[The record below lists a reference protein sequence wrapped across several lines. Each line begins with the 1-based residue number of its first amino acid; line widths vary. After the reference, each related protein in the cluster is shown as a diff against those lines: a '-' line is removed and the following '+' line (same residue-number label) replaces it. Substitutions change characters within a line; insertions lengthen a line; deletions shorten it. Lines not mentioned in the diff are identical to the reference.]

1 MSRGPVEKISTQ
13 VLVIGSGAGG
23 AVTAATLAEAGF
35 SVLLTEEGPA
45 VDTSKLAT
53 HTPKAMRLLYRNGGL
68 SPILGASNIAF
79 AEGRCLGGSTE
90 VNSAFWH
97 RIPPDTAERWRGEFQ
112 IDELQTD
119 SLIRLYEEL
128 EGDLEIRRVPE
139 TNQPGSSEILRRG
152 ADKLG
157 WKVVQVPRAQSGDL
171 AGSQFAPG
179 AKRSMSR
186 TFIPRAVRAG
196 TRVLA
201 DCRIMRL
208 HHKDGRVTGASGRIL
223 TADGPVNLEI
233 EADWVVLSAGA
244 IQTPVLLR
252 ASWIK
257 RNIGN
262 SLRIHPMLKM
272 AAQYDDQLDSHRAPL
287 PIYQVKEFWPEITI
301 GGSVFTPGFLAMTLS
316 DNWRQTQGAMQDWRQ
331 MALYHAACRGTS
343 LGKVRCFPINNEA
356 VVRYSLS
363 ERDRMHLTLGIA
375 RLGEALFAAGAR
387 KLFPGLRRPAEIN
400 SVEECRRMAENPLPL
415 ADMSVS
421 TVHVFSSCPMG
432 EDRERCAVDSFGKV
446 HGFENLRI
454 ADASIIP
461 DSPGV
466 NPQGTTMALALR
478 NARHFVSTVR

>member
-1 MSRGPVEKISTQ
+1 
-13 VLVIGSGAGG
+13 
-23 AVTAATLAEAGF
+23 
-35 SVLLTEEGPA
+35 
-45 VDTSKLAT
+45 
-53 HTPKAMRLLYRNGGL
+53 
-68 SPILGASNIAF
+68 
-79 AEGRCLGGSTE
+79 
-90 VNSAFWH
+90 
-97 RIPPDTAERWRGEFQ
+97 
-112 IDELQTD
+112 
-119 SLIRLYEEL
+119 
-128 EGDLEIRRVPE
+128 
-139 TNQPGSSEILRRG
+139 
-152 ADKLG
+152 
-157 WKVVQVPRAQSGDL
+157 
-171 AGSQFAPG
+171 
-179 AKRSMSR
+179 
-186 TFIPRAVRAG
+186 
-196 TRVLA
+196 
-201 DCRIMRL
+201 MRL
-208 HHKDGRVTGASGRIL
+208 HHKNGRITGAAGRIL
-223 TADGPVNLEI
+223 TEDGPVSLEI

-272 AAQYDDQLDSHRAPL
+272 AAQYDEVLDSHRAPL

-316 DNWRQTQGAMQDWRQ
+316 DNWSRSQHAMKDWRQ

-356 VVRYSLS
+356 VVQYTLS

-387 KLFPGLRRPAEIN
+387 KLYPGLRRPAEIN

-432 EDRERCAVDSFGKV
+432 EDRERCAVDSFGQV
-446 HGFENLRI
+446 HGFKNLRI

-478 NARHFVSTVR
+478 NARHFISTVRK